1 MGDPMELLYLIPG
14 DGMPEDELKR
24 RAETGNT
31 IIRPGS
37 TFHTEEVGEGP
48 LSIESSIEEYMSIG
62 PMLKRLIQIRNENK
76 YDAIIIGCAGDP
88 GLAAAREMMDMPIIG
103 PAESSYHLACMIA
116 DRFSVLAPL
125 QAGVE
130 SEAGVRVRIREMGLE
145 SRFASV
151 EFVEMPIA
159 QMWGSGGDGLV
170 EEMSAGV
177 EKASSKGA
185 GCLVLG
191 CMSMAFKMADEVIQ
205 KPAIPI
211 VNPLKAAIKT
221 AEMFVDLKLRHSRLT
236 YPAADFDKLMD
247 TVFKK

>member
-62 PMLKRLIQIRNENK
+62 PMLKRLLQIRNENK

>member
-1 MGDPMELLYLIPG
+1 
-14 DGMPEDELKR
+14 MPEDELSR
-24 RAETGNT
+24 RKEVGTA

-37 TFHTEEVGEGP
+37 NFHVEEVGEGP

-62 PMLKRLIQIRNENK
+62 PMLERLLRIKKEDK
-76 YDAIIIGCAGDP
+76 YDVIIIGCAGDP
-88 GLAAAREMMDMPIIG
+88 GLVAAREMMDIPIIG

-116 DRFSVLAPL
+116 DRFSVLTPL

-130 SEAGVRVRIREMGLE
+130 SEDRVRVRIREMGLE
-145 SRFASV
+145 SRLASI
-151 EFVEMPIA
+151 EFVKTPIA
-159 QMWGSGGDGLV
+159 QMWGSGGNGV
-170 EEMSAGV
+170 VREMSAGV
-177 EKASSKGA
+177 GKAKAKGA

-205 KPAIPI
+205 EPAIPI

-221 AEMFVDLKLRHSRLT
+221 AEMFVDLNLKHSRLS
-236 YPAADFDKLMD
+236 YPAADFEKLMD

>member
-1 MGDPMELLYLIPG
+1 MDILYLIPG
-14 DGMPEDELKR
+14 DGMPEDEMKR
-24 RAETGNT
+24 RSVAGNS

-37 TFHTEEVGEGP
+37 MFHTEEVGEGP

-62 PMLKRLIQIRNENK
+62 PMLERLLQIREEDK

-88 GLAAAREMMDMPIIG
+88 GLVAAREMMDIPIIG

-116 DRFSVLAPL
+116 DRFSVLTPL

-130 SEAGVRVRIREMGLE
+130 SEDRVRVRIREMGLE
-145 SRFASV
+145 GRLASV

-159 QMWGSGGDGLV
+159 EMWGSAGDGV
-170 EEMSAGV
+170 VKEMSAGV
-177 EKASSKGA
+177 EKAKAKGA

-191 CMSMAFKMADEVIQ
+191 CMSMAFKMADEAIQ
-205 KPAIPI
+205 EPAIPI

-221 AEMFVDLKLRHSRLT
+221 AEMFVDLKLRHSRQT

-247 TVFKK
+247 TVFKQ

>member
-1 MGDPMELLYLIPG
+1 
-14 DGMPEDELKR
+14 MPEDELRR
-24 RAETGNT
+24 RAEAGNS

-62 PMLKRLIQIRNENK
+62 PMLERLLQIRQDDK

-88 GLAAAREMMDMPIIG
+88 GLVAAREMMDIPIIG

-116 DRFSVLAPL
+116 DRFSVLTPL
-125 QAGVE
+125 QVGVE
-130 SEAGVRVRIREMGLE
+130 SEDRVRVRIREIGLE
-145 SRFASV
+145 SRLASV
-151 EFVEMPIA
+151 EFVKMPIA
-159 QMWGSGGDGLV
+159 QMWGVGGDGV
-170 EEMSAGV
+170 VKEMSAGV
-177 EKASSKGA
+177 EKAKRKGA

-191 CMSMAFKMADEVIQ
+191 CMSMAFKMADEVIEE
-205 KPAIPI
+205 PAIPI
-211 VNPLKAAIKT
+211 VNPLKAAIKI

>member
-1 MGDPMELLYLIPG
+1 MDLLYLIPG
-14 DGMPEDELKR
+14 DGMPKDELER
-24 RAETGNT
+24 RAKVGNS
-31 IIRPGS
+31 IIRSGS
-37 TFHTEEVGEGP
+37 RFQAEEVGEGP

-62 PMLKRLIQIRNENK
+62 PMLEKLLRIREEDK

-88 GLAAAREMMDMPIIG
+88 GLVAAREMMDMPIIG

-116 DRFSVLAPL
+116 DRFSVLTPL
-125 QAGVE
+125 QAGIE
-130 SEAGVRVRIREMGLE
+130 SEGCVRVRVREMGLE
-145 SRFASV
+145 SRLASV

-159 QMWGSGGDGLV
+159 QMWGSRGDGV
-170 EEMSAGV
+170 VKEMSMGV
-177 EKASSKGA
+177 EKAKAKGA

-191 CMSMAFKMADEVIQ
+191 CMSMAFKMADEAIQ
-205 KPAIPI
+205 EPMIPI

-221 AEMFVDLKLRHSRLT
+221 AEMFVDLNLKHSRLT

>member
-1 MGDPMELLYLIPG
+1 MELLYLIPG
-14 DGMPEDELKR
+14 DGMPKDELKR
-24 RAETGNT
+24 REDAGNS

-48 LSIESSIEEYMSIG
+48 LSIESSIEEFMSIG
-62 PMLKRLIQIRNENK
+62 PMLERLLQIRKEDK

-88 GLAAAREMMDMPIIG
+88 GLVAAREMMDLPIIG

-116 DRFSVLAPL
+116 DRFSVLTPL
-125 QAGVE
+125 QAGIE
-130 SEAGVRVRIREMGLE
+130 SEDRVRVRIREMGLE
-145 SRFASV
+145 SRLASV

-159 QMWGSGGDGLV
+159 EMWGSGGDGV
-170 EEMSAGV
+170 VKEMSTGV
-177 EKASSKGA
+177 EKAKAKGA

-191 CMSMAFKMADEVIQ
+191 CMSMAFKMADEVI
-205 KPAIPI
+205 KEPAIPI

-247 TVFKK
+247 TVFKQ